1 MGIWSVCFLPF
12 PTIIIII
19 ITTCCRAFMVEAG
32 NRKILV
38 SPIKTVVL
46 DDLQGTHD
54 EPMLSSSP
62 PPSPSP
68 PPPVDASF
76 KPSMAVVIG
85 VLTTMFSVTFLLLL
99 YAKHCRRN
107 HESSSATTGEHH
119 HHHSRGGGGGGGR
132 RNSGI
137 DRAVIE
143 SLPIFRFGAL
153 RGEKEGM
160 ECAVCLSK
168 YEDEKE
174 VLRLLPKCKHA
185 FHVDC
190 VDTWLDAHSTCPL
203 CRFRVDPED
212 VLLIVQE
219 QQRELISSPSE
230 EEADKKKNRNPV
242 IDSKHRNS
250 GIDSKHRNS
259 GAEETVVGK
268 TGRIVLGRHSSAGER
283 RSRHFL
289 NEVAVVRPSG
299 VGSSSVA
306 NFHDIAA
313 SRLSLDSAGA
323 LRRKKETT
331 SSSSISIGCFD
342 RGGYRKDGLL
352 MMMPSRNEEQEEEQ
366 EELKPIT
373 TIADNTDRE
382 SFVRRFEHRIIALPS
397 RQRGELFKHRW
408 SDLRPS
414 DMLLLKAKMIKKE
427 MTVARREQEEGKMAV
442 NRNDDDNLSGRNVI
456 NSRSVS
462 EITGIS
468 RFS

>member
-19 ITTCCRAFMVEAG
+19 ITTCCRAFMVVEAG
-32 NRKILV
+32 NRKILI
-38 SPIKTVVL
+38 SPMKTVVL
-46 DDLQGTHD
+46 VVLQGTRD

-62 PPSPSP
+62 PPSPP

-85 VLTTMFSVTFLLLL
+85 VLTTMFSLTFLLLL

-119 HHHSRGGGGGGGR
+119 YHHSRGGGGGGGK

-219 QQRELISSPSE
+219 QQRELLSSPSE
-230 EEADKKKNRNPV
+230 EEADKKKNRNHPV
-242 IDSKHRNS
+242 TDSKN
-250 GIDSKHRNS
+250 RNS

-289 NEVAVVRPSG
+289 NEVAVVRPLGG
-299 VGSSSVA
+299 VGGSSSVA

-313 SRLSLDSAGA
+313 SRRSLDSAGA
-323 LRRKKETT
+323 LRKKKETT
-331 SSSSISIGCFD
+331 SSSSVSMGCFD

-352 MMMPSRNEEQEEEQ
+352 MMMPSRNEEQEEE
-366 EELKPIT
+366 LKPAT

-397 RQRGELFKHRW
+397 RQRGDLFKHRW

-427 MTVARREQEEGKMAV
+427 MTVARREQDQEEGKKMAV
-442 NRNDDDNLSGRNVI
+442 NRNDDDNVSGRNVI

>member
-1 MGIWSVCFLPF
+1 
-12 PTIIIII
+12 
-19 ITTCCRAFMVEAG
+19 MVEGA
-32 NRKILV
+32 RKILI
-38 SPIKTVVL
+38 SPMKTVVL
-46 DDLQGTHD
+46 VVLQGGTHD
-54 EPMLSSSP
+54 EPTLLPSP
-62 PPSPSP
+62 PPSL
-68 PPPVDASF
+68 PPPVDTSF
-76 KPSMAVVIG
+76 KPSMAVVVG
-85 VLTTMFSVTFLLLL
+85 VFTTMFSITFLLLL

-107 HESSSATTGEHH
+107 HESSATTGGHH
-119 HHHSRGGGGGGGR
+119 HHHHFRSGGGGGGGR

-153 RGEKEGM
+153 RGEKDGM

-219 QQRELISSPSE
+219 QQRESVCPPE
-230 EEADKKKNRNPV
+230 EEANKKKNRNPV
-242 IDSKHRNS
+242 LDSKHRNS
-250 GIDSKHRNS
+250 GV
-259 GAEETVVGK
+259 EETVGK
-268 TGRIVLGRHSSAGER
+268 TGRVVLGRHSSAGER
-283 RSRHFL
+283 SSRHFL
-289 NEVAVVRPSG
+289 NEVAVVRPSGG

-313 SRLSLDSAGA
+313 SRRSLDSAGT

-331 SSSSISIGCFD
+331 SSSAVTMGCFD

-352 MMMPSRNEEQEEEQ
+352 MMMPTRNEEEEQ
-366 EELKPIT
+366 EQEVLKPTIT
-373 TIADNTDRE
+373 ITDTDRE
-382 SFVRRFEHRIIALPS
+382 NFVRRFEHRIIALPT
-397 RQRGELFKHRW
+397 RRKGELFKHRW

-414 DMLLLKAKMIKKE
+414 DMLLLKSKMIKKE
-427 MTVARREQEEGKMAV
+427 MGDTSSTVIRRQQEPEEDKMVA
-442 NRNDDDNLSGRNVI
+442 NRNDDGNLSGRNVI

-462 EITGIS
+462 EITGLS

>member
-1 MGIWSVCFLPF
+1 MGIWSVCLLPLL
-12 PTIIIII
+12 P
-19 ITTCCRAFMVEAG
+19 
-32 NRKILV
+32 
-38 SPIKTVVL
+38 S
-46 DDLQGTHD
+46 
-54 EPMLSSSP
+54 
-62 PPSPSP
+62 PPSPS

-76 KPSMAVVIG
+76 KPSMAVVVG
-85 VLTTMFSVTFLLLL
+85 VLTTMFSITFLLLL

-107 HESSSATTGEHH
+107 HESSATTGEHH
-119 HHHSRGGGGGGGR
+119 HSRGGGGGR

-143 SLPIFRFGAL
+143 ALPIFRFGAL

-212 VLLIVQE
+212 VLLIVQDR
-219 QQRELISSPSE
+219 QRELISSEE
-230 EEADKKKNRNPV
+230 EEANKKKNRDPV
-242 IDSKHRNS
+242 LDIKHQNS
-250 GIDSKHRNS
+250 GV
-259 GAEETVVGK
+259 EESVGRI
-268 TGRIVLGRHSSAGER
+268 GRIVLGRHSSAGER
-283 RSRHFL
+283 RSRQFL
-289 NEVAVVRPSG
+289 NEVAVVRPSGG

-313 SRLSLDSAGA
+313 SRRSLDSAGT

-331 SSSSISIGCFD
+331 SSSSATIGCFD

-352 MMMPSRNEEQEEEQ
+352 MMLPSRNDEEEEEQQ
-366 EELKPIT
+366 EELKPTIT
-373 TIADNTDRE
+373 ITDTDRE

-397 RQRGELFKHRW
+397 RQRRELFRHRW

-427 MTVARREQEEGKMAV
+427 MVNTCSTVAHREQEKEEETMAV
-442 NRNDDDNLSGRNVI
+442 NGKNDGDHMSGRSVI

>member
-1 MGIWSVCFLPF
+1 
-12 PTIIIII
+12 
-19 ITTCCRAFMVEAG
+19 MVEGG

-38 SPIKTVVL
+38 SPIKTLGLVVL
-46 DDLQGTHD
+46 ND
-54 EPMLSSSP
+54 EPMLPSSP
-62 PPSPSP
+62 PPS

-76 KPSMAVVIG
+76 KPSMAVVVG
-85 VLTTMFSVTFLLLL
+85 VLTTMFSITFLLLL

-107 HESSSATTGEHH
+107 HESSATTGEHH
-119 HHHSRGGGGGGGR
+119 HHHHHSRGGGGGGR

-168 YEDEKE
+168 YEDGKE

-219 QQRELISSPSE
+219 QQRQLISPEEE
-230 EEADKKKNRNPV
+230 EEANKKKNRNPV
-242 IDSKHRNS
+242 L
-250 GIDSKHRNS
+250 DSKHRNS
-259 GAEETVVGK
+259 GAEETI
-268 TGRIVLGRHSSAGER
+268 GRIGRMVLGRHSSAGER

-299 VGSSSVA
+299 GVGSSSVA
-306 NFHDIAA
+306 NFHAIAA
-313 SRLSLDSAGA
+313 SRRSLDSAGA

-331 SSSSISIGCFD
+331 SSSSVTIGCFD

-352 MMMPSRNEEQEEEQ
+352 MMMPSRNDEEEEEEQ
-366 EELKPIT
+366 EELKPTT
-373 TIADNTDRE
+373 TITDTDRE

-397 RQRGELFKHRW
+397 RQRGELFEHRW

-427 MTVARREQEEGKMAV
+427 MINTSSAVDRREQELGKETMAV
-442 NRNDDDNLSGRNVI
+442 NRKNVDGQTSGRNVI